1 MKIDKKILAIQIL
14 AVIGLCL
21 AIKLAF
27 IYHAANYDKYA
38 LSSFCSINDFI
49 DCDGA
54 ARSRAAQ
61 FLGIPLA
68 FWGIFFYILVLFLT
82 VVDKIK
88 EFKFLRFLNVFK
100 NPVPYIATFGSLA
113 FIVSMILAFISLFGI
128 KKLCVLCVVTY
139 FIDFVI
145 ALIATDGMFKNIVI
159 SFKTTIV
166 DFIEGVKQY
175 TKISCV
181 SIYQQQNM
189 KFHTHGYNL

>member
-88 EFKFLRFLNVFK
+88 VIYVNKIKVINSFFIIKSSFLFFKEWKHFQF
-100 NPVPYIATFGSLA
+100 
-113 FIVSMILAFISLFGI
+113 
-128 KKLCVLCVVTY
+128 C
-139 FIDFVI
+139 
-145 ALIATDGMFKNIVI
+145 
-159 SFKTTIV
+159 
-166 DFIEGVKQY
+166 
-175 TKISCV
+175 
-181 SIYQQQNM
+181 
-189 KFHTHGYNL
+189 